1 MHVSRTRSS
10 SAGLTTYTLLK
21 RCHLYPCNWFR
32 RVICWVIT
40 WCWCDFLRG
49 HKTGLKS
56 AQRGIWQL
64 LLCPAGLHFIT
75 TAAVSHGVFV
85 HSRRTTQRLLE
96 RPVIRCYETPENCL
110 NSEWRSPSSV
120 LWLACNVKLIQLRI
134 QWRSIT
140 PPNQYLYLQHFPLSQ
155 STPKK
160 VKKKH
165 WNRFWI
171 YLFFLLSE
179 IEAPLFI

>member
-10 SAGLTTYTLLK
+10 SAGFTTYTLLK

-75 TAAVSHGVFV
+75 TAAVSHAVFV
-85 HSRRTTQRLLE
+85 HSRRNTQRLLE
-96 RPVIRCYETPENCL
+96 RPVIRCYETPANCVD
-110 NSEWRSPSSV
+110 SEWRSLSSV
-120 LWLACNVKLIQLRI
+120 LWLACNVKLIQHRV
-134 QWRSIT
+134 QWRSFKHYPSKSISLLT
-140 PPNQYLYLQHFPLSQ
+140 AFSSVTEH
-155 STPKK
+155 TKK
-160 VKKKH
+160 SKKKK
-165 WNRFWI
+165 R
-171 YLFFLLSE
+171 LE
-179 IEAPLFI
+179 